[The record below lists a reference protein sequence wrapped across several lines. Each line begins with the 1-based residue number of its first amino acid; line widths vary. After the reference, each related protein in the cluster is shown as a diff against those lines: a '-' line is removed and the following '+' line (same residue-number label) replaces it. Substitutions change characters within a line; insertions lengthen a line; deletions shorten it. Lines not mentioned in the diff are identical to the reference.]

1 MKLSTKLVLSFSA
14 MLALVAVTSVSG
26 IVAMRAIN
34 ANVRE
39 ISVNW
44 LPSVKVVGAML
55 RDVQDV
61 RRFEYVEFVSATDAE
76 RQTAR
81 KRIGDILKSF
91 ETNNAAYEKL
101 ISSPDEKKIHD
112 DFKKLWADYLALNK
126 KQQDLVKQGQTEEAR
141 KVLVE
146 DAAKVYRPAIDQMQ
160 KLIDLNDKG
169 AEKEA
174 AAGQANYDRGL
185 MVAVALL
192 AAAAGA
198 TLLLAF
204 VIIRS
209 VTRQLGEDPGYLY
222 EVASKIAAGDLE
234 LRFKES
240 KVQGGV
246 YEVLRGMVATLKQ
259 KIGEAEEKSAQA
271 AREAEAAR
279 VATAEAQE
287 AKAQAERA
295 KVEGMLQAAV
305 KLEGVVEIVSSASE
319 ELSAQV
325 EQSSHGAQDQAQRI
339 GETATAM
346 EEMNATVMEVARNAS
361 RAAETTEKA
370 KDRAESGS
378 KVVSRVVDG
387 IGQVQTQA
395 LGMKEDMSLL
405 GKQAEGIGQ
414 VMNVISDIAD
424 QTNLLALNA
433 AIEAARAGDAGRG
446 FAVVADEVRKLAEKT
461 MTATKEVGEAIHGIQ
476 QGTQKNIGNVETA
489 VKTINEATSL
499 AGESGE
505 ALAEIVKLVEAAT
518 DQVRSIATASEQQS
532 AASEEI
538 NRSIE
543 DVSRISSET
552 SDAMRQSAM
561 AVSELANQAGVL
573 RGLIEDMKSES
584 GGAGG
589 ALPAGKPKALA
600 GRTY

>member
-1 MKLSTKLVLSFSA
+1 MKLSTKLILSFSA
-14 MLALVAVTSVSG
+14 VLALMAVTSVAG
-26 IVAMRAIN
+26 IMAMRSIN
-34 ANVRE
+34 ANSHE
-39 ISVNW
+39 IATNW
-44 LPSVKVVGAML
+44 LPSVKVVGAIT
-55 RDVQDV
+55 RDVQDI
-61 RRFEYVEFVSATDAE
+61 RRFEYALFVAESGERDA
-76 RQTAR
+76 AI
-81 KRIGDILKSF
+81 KRLGDISKSF
-91 ETNNAAYEKL
+91 DKNVATYEPL
-101 ISSPDEKKIHD
+101 ISSPEEKAIYTEFRSQWLEYLTLH
-112 DFKKLWADYLALNK
+112 KKFMD
-126 KQQDLVKQGQTEEAR
+126 EEAAGNDTQA
-141 KVLVE
+141 KKTLAV
-146 DAAKVYRPAIDQMQ
+146 DAAKPYRACIDQMQ

-169 AEKEA
+169 AATEA
-174 AAGQANYDRGL
+174 ELARSNYERGL
-185 MVAVALL
+185 MVSITLF
-192 AAAAGA
+192 AAAALA
-198 TLLLAF
+198 TLVIAF
-204 VIIRS
+204 VLIRG
-209 VTRQLGEDPGYLY
+209 VMRQLGEDPGYLY
-222 EVASKIAAGDLE
+222 EVASKIAGGDLDV
-234 LRFKES
+234 RFKDA

-246 YEVLRGMVATLKQ
+246 YEVLRGMVGTLKQ

-287 AKAQAERA
+287 AKALAERA
-295 KVEGMLQAAV
+295 KAEGMLQAAV

-361 RAAETTEKA
+361 KAAETTEKA

-387 IGQVQTQA
+387 IGQVQNQA

-433 AIEAARAGDAGRG
+433 AIEAARAGEAGRG

-476 QGTQKNIGNVETA
+476 QGTQKNIGNVETT
-489 VKTINEATSL
+489 VKTINEATTL

-589 ALPAGKPKALA
+589 ALPAGKPKALP
-600 GRTY
+600 GRTH